1 MHCPDVAGR
10 AEAGVSSPFPAIHI
24 QIVIES
30 ESFMWKSE
38 KLEKCNSP
46 RLNAD
51 CRVGP
56 PLGRTNGTLS
66 LS

>member
-10 AEAGVSSPFPAIHI
+10 AEAGVSSPFPAFHI

-38 KLEKCNSP
+38 KLERNFDLS
-46 RLNAD
+46 AD
-51 CRVGP
+51 TRGYFIQV
-56 PLGRTNGTLS
+56 
-66 LS
+66 